1 VITKFSV
8 LYVGHI
14 ELEDIGRDGT
24 PADERRYPNE
34 RLVEAYTTAREL
46 AQLLDELGFHC
57 LWTAEHHFQREGY
70 EVFPNLILLNTWL
83 ATQTKRLKLGCAFN
97 VLPAWHPIRLAE
109 DFAVADI
116 VTGGR
121 IVFGVGRGY
130 QTREVESLGAPLVD
144 QDANRELFEEGL
156 ELLRKAFD
164 EESFSHQGKYYQVPA
179 PVDFRGRRLTDVTL
193 VPRPVHR
200 PVEIWQAVSSGRS
213 VAFMARNGIRG
224 MVTLTGEAMLDEWF
238 HLYQAEAAAAGRQL
252 ELGEGLCW
260 GVAVYL
266 ADSEEEAIQRVE
278 PYHDE
283 RYKWFAPFGIV
294 RYTDEQGRPRG
305 SASAP
310 SGVPSLRDG
319 VAQKAWLCGTPQ
331 SVIETIREVEARY
344 PGLDQLMIHFPEGMP
359 PAEFME
365 QIRLFARDVMPAFQ
379 VEGLPVKT

>member
-1 VITKFSV
+1 MITKFSV

-14 ELEDIGRDGT
+14 ELEDVGRDGT

-34 RLVEAYTTAREL
+34 RLVEAYATVKEL
-46 AQLLDELGFHC
+46 AQLLDGLGFHC

-83 ATQTKRLKLGCAFN
+83 ATQTERLKLGCAFN
-97 VLPAWHPIRLAE
+97 VLPTWHPIRLAE

-121 IVFGVGRGY
+121 VVFGIGRGY
-130 QTREVESLGAPLVD
+130 QTREVESLGAPLLD

-164 EESFSHQGKYYQVPA
+164 EDSFSHHGKHFQVPA
-179 PVDFRGRRLTDVTL
+179 PVEYRGRPLTEVTL
-193 VPRPVHR
+193 VPRPIHR
-200 PVEIWQAVSSGRS
+200 PVEMWQAVSSGRS
-213 VAFMARNGIRG
+213 VAFMAREGING
-224 MVTLTGEAMLDEWF
+224 MVTLTGEALLDEWIR
-238 HLYQAEAAAAGRQL
+238 LYQAEAAAAGRQL

-266 ADSEEEAIQRVE
+266 AESDDEAIRRME

-283 RYKWFAPFGIV
+283 RYKWFEPFGIV
-294 RYTDEQGRPRG
+294 RYTDDEGRPWG
-305 SASAP
+305 SPGAP
-310 SGVPSLRDG
+310 SGSPSLRDG

-331 SVIETIREVEARY
+331 S
-344 PGLDQLMIHFPEGMP
+344 
-359 PAEFME
+359 
-365 QIRLFARDVMPAFQ
+365 RDRAPFGRSRRATRVS
-379 VEGLPVKT
+379 TSS